1 MSDDVVLRTRALT
14 KQYGARLA
22 VDALDL
28 EIRRGRVY
36 GFLGPNG
43 AGKTTT
49 IAMLLGLLAPSS
61 GGMEI
66 LGHDAASEHATALR
80 RTGAVLDGLGY
91 FPHLTGR
98 DNVRLWARLNGMRDA
113 ARIDAVIEIARLSG
127 RADDKVR
134 DYSLG
139 MKQRLAVAV
148 ALLEDPELLILDE
161 PTNGL
166 DPAGIREFRQ
176 LIRQLAADGK
186 TVFVSS
192 HLLSEVQQM
201 CDDVGIVKHGKLI
214 AQGEVTTLVQSGTR
228 LVVRATDPRA
238 LAVLKQQQWVAA
250 ATLEDDGTISVEA
263 PADKASDISRVL
275 AGEGIWL
282 SELRAQDGSLEEF
295 FLDVTGEETVG
306 A

>member
-22 VDALDL
+22 VDSLDL

-66 LGHDAASEHATALR
+66 LGHDAATEHASALK

-113 ARIDAVIEIARLSG
+113 SRIDAVIEIARLSG
-127 RADDKVR
+127 RAGDKVR

-148 ALLEDPELLILDE
+148 ALVEDPELLILDE

-214 AQGEVTTLVQSGTR
+214 AQGDVTTLVQSGTR

-238 LAVLKQQQWVAA
+238 LEVLKQQPWVAA
-250 ATLEDDGTISVEA
+250 ATLEGDGTISVEA
-263 PADKASDISRVL
+263 PADRAADISRVL